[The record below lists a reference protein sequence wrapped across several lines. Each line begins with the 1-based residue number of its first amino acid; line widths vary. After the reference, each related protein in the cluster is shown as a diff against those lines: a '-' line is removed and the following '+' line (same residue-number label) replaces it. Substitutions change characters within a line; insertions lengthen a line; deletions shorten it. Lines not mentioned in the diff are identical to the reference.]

1 MATLSDS
8 QPQKYALVTGCTP
21 GGIGHALALTL
32 AAPPYSYHVLAT
44 VRDPS
49 KPDLSSLTSRPN
61 ITLLPLDV
69 TSSASISSLVEQIT
83 TLTSSRLHLL
93 INNAGRNYTV
103 PGIEVSMAE
112 VRSVFET
119 NVFSVIKLTN
129 ALAPLLLNAA
139 TPETSAQKDGK
150 GFYGPSG
157 AYLTLDPSTA
167 TPRIFRPV
175 LASLNFLIRVA
186 TFGMLS
192 PLAPKEVRPTIINI
206 GSLAGTLPY
215 VFGSVYNASK
225 AALHSYGDTLR
236 VELEPLGVDVVTIVT
251 GGVKSNIGRIERHLK
266 PDSRYRDA
274 EEEYAHRQKYAAEVG
289 MRSEEYARRVCKR
302 VLGGGGRG
310 YVWEGAMVAL
320 ARAGTWAPQWVV
332 GWWMGGKFGLNK
344 VKRGTS
350 AQVGKKT
357 K

>member
-1 MATLSDS
+1 MATVADS
-8 QPQKYALVTGCTP
+8 PPQKYALVTGCTP
-21 GGIGHALALTL
+21 GGIGHSLALTL

-49 KPDLSSLTSRPN
+49 KPDLSTLSSRPN

-69 TSSASISSLVEQIT
+69 TSSASISALVEQISSI
-83 TLTSSRLHLL
+83 TSSRLHLL
-93 INNAGRNYTV
+93 VNNAGRNYTV

-139 TPETSAQKDGK
+139 SS
-150 GFYGPSG
+150 PSSHG
-157 AYLTLDPSTA
+157 H
-167 TPRIFRPV
+167 I
-175 LASLNFLIRVA
+175 NFLLRLA

-192 PLAPKEVRPTIINI
+192 PLSSPEPRPTIINI

-236 VELEPLGVDVVTIVT
+236 VELEPFGVDVVTIVT
-251 GGVKSNIGRIERHLK
+251 GGVKSNIGRVERHLK
-266 PDSRYRDA
+266 ADSRYRDA
-274 EEEYAHRQKYAAEVG
+274 EAEYAHRQKYAAEVG
-289 MRSEEYARRVCKR
+289 MRNEEYARRVCRR
-302 VLGGGGRG
+302 VLKAGEKG
-310 YVWEGAMVAL
+310 YVWEG
-320 ARAGTWAPQWVV
+320 
-332 GWWMGGKFGLNK
+332 
-344 VKRGTS
+344 
-350 AQVGKKT
+350 
-357 K
+357 